1 MLEVKAD
8 IALMEGLRVRC
19 TKGHDG
25 NASIIGKTGEVSA
38 YQEGSAYA
46 RVWFDAE
53 QNVHGHG
60 RNSREWNVPVSI
72 LEVIG

>member
-1 MLEVKAD
+1 MIEVAERRPLAKGA
-8 IALMEGLRVRC
+8 RVRC
-19 TKGHDG
+19 KKEHDG

-46 RVWFDAE
+46 RVWFDAG
-53 QNVHGHG
+53 QNVQGHG

-72 LEVIG
+72 LEVIA